1 MAKSPKHS
9 EVTSECLIK
18 DLGLSD
24 NRRCIGQKRNVSG
37 PLDGHSQHTLVLGAI
52 PGNPARGNF
61 APFRGEI
68 PENFYVFI
76 INGEATVRTELAHF
90 SSVVSLSESAL
101 GSVCAAGLVKGSI
114 ISHLFH
120 PRLPCLLLLNLPLLR
135 LLQLRLFQLELIQQ
149 VRLRLDLALASVFQ
163 DQHYHSV

>member
-9 EVTSECLIK
+9 EVASECLIK

-24 NRRCIGQKRNVSG
+24 DRRCIGQKRNVSG
-37 PLDGHSQHTLVLGAI
+37 LFDGHRQHTLVLGTI

-61 APFRGEI
+61 APFCGEI

-76 INGEATVRTELAHF
+76 INGKAAVRTELAHF
-90 SSVVSLSESAL
+90 SPVISLSESAL
-101 GSVCAAGLVKGSI
+101 GSVFAAAFAIGSI

-120 PRLPCLLLLNLPLLR
+120 PRLPCLFPLNFPPLQ
-135 LLQLRLFQLELIQQ
+135 LLQLRLFQQ
-149 VRLRLDLALASVFQ
+149 VRLRLDRALASVFQ
-163 DQHYHSV
+163 DQHHHSV